1 VQKNLVL
8 NRLTGHTGQ
17 VHGVVFSPDSER
29 LYSGGVDVGGG
40 RVRGWDWRRGA
51 EVWSVIGASEGSGVQ
66 VGISNDGTWLV
77 TSGSGRGCILWLVQG
92 DGLKQYKSLNFSWC
106 GIPIIS
112 SDRKWIAATEQNGV
126 RMVSLGNDES
136 RFFSTTDSPG
146 LGIGF
151 SPDARIIASGV
162 RDGTVQVWLVNDGKL
177 LRSFDGKSGPV
188 ETVTISPD
196 GQILAAGLS
205 DGKVLL
211 WRVSD
216 GTLLRTL
223 VGHTA
228 KVVSVDFSSGGHWLA
243 SGSNNGTV
251 RLWGVKP

>member
-1 VQKNLVL
+1 
-8 NRLTGHTGQ
+8 
-17 VHGVVFSPDSER
+17 
-29 LYSGGVDVGGG
+29 
-40 RVRGWDWRRGA
+40 
-51 EVWSVIGASEGSGVQ
+51 
-66 VGISNDGTWLV
+66 
-77 TSGSGRGCILWLVQG
+77 
-92 DGLKQYKSLNFSWC
+92 
-106 GIPIIS
+106 
-112 SDRKWIAATEQNGV
+112 
-126 RMVSLGNDES
+126 M
-136 RFFSTTDSPG
+136 
-146 LGIGF
+146 
-151 SPDARIIASGV
+151 
-162 RDGTVQVWLVNDGKL
+162 QVWLVNDGKL